1 MAGFKD
7 KVCDGGVGGGQRDP
21 GGRGGGQGD
30 LCQAS
35 EGGHDQVQTGGAH
48 FLRIVMSNVII
59 YRVQIVNF
67 LVSTD
72 TACFR
77 DYEEYQPKV
86 RKAITEIL

>member
-7 KVCDGGVGGGQRDP
+7 KVCDGGVGGGQLDP

-48 FLRIVMSNVII
+48 ILRIVMSNVI

-77 DYEEYQPKV
+77 DNEEYQPKV
-86 RKAITEIL
+86 RKAITENL

>member
-35 EGGHDQVQTGGAH
+35 EGGDDQVQAGGANI
-48 FLRIVMSNVII
+48 LRIVMSNVM

-86 RKAITEIL
+86 RKAVTEII